1 MCTRSPYNV
10 LLNKI
15 IIDVGADILTTSV
28 EVVFRIHD
36 VVIIISLVVTSFQ
49 VSKMSLTTTEN
60 ISLIYLISYLLM

>member
-1 MCTRSPYNV
+1 MCTRSPYIV

-15 IIDVGADILTTSV
+15 IIDVRADILTTSV

-36 VVIIISLVVTSFQ
+36 VVIIIPLVVTYFQ

>member
-15 IIDVGADILTTSV
+15 IIDVRAAILTTSV

-36 VVIIISLVVTSFQ
+36 VVTIISLVVTSFQ

>member
-36 VVIIISLVVTSFQ
+36 VVIIIPLVVTSFQ

>member
-49 VSKMSLTTTEN
+49 VFKMSLTTTEN

>member
-36 VVIIISLVVTSFQ
+36 VVNIISLVVTSFQ

>member
-1 MCTRSPYNV
+1 MCIRSPYNV
-10 LLNKI
+10 LLNEI
-15 IIDVGADILTTSV
+15 IIDVRADILTTSV

>member
-10 LLNKI
+10 LLNEI
-15 IIDVGADILTTSV
+15 IIDVRADILTTSV
-28 EVVFRIHD
+28 EVVCRIHD

>member
-28 EVVFRIHD
+28 EVVFRIQD

>member
-1 MCTRSPYNV
+1 MCTRSPYIV

-15 IIDVGADILTTSV
+15 IIDVRADILTTSV

-36 VVIIISLVVTSFQ
+36 VVIIIPLVVTSFQ

>member
-1 MCTRSPYNV
+1 MCTRSPYIV

-15 IIDVGADILTTSV
+15 IIDVRADILTTSV

>member
-15 IIDVGADILTTSV
+15 IIDVRADILTTSV

-36 VVIIISLVVTSFQ
+36 VVTIISLVVTSFQ
-49 VSKMSLTTTEN
+49 VSKMSLTTTDN
-60 ISLIYLISYLLM
+60 ISLIYLIS

>member
-10 LLNKI
+10 LLNEI
-15 IIDVGADILTTSV
+15 IIDVRADILTTSV

-36 VVIIISLVVTSFQ
+36 VVNIISLVVTSFQ

>member
-15 IIDVGADILTTSV
+15 IIDVGVDILTTSV

>member
-10 LLNKI
+10 LLDKI
-15 IIDVGADILTTSV
+15 IIDVRPDILTTSV

>member
-15 IIDVGADILTTSV
+15 IIDVRADILTTSV

-36 VVIIISLVVTSFQ
+36 VVTIISLVVTSFQ

>member
-15 IIDVGADILTTSV
+15 IIDVRADILTTSV

>member
-36 VVIIISLVVTSFQ
+36 VVIIISLVVTTFQ

>member
-1 MCTRSPYNV
+1 MYSLINE
-10 LLNKI
+10 I
-15 IIDVGADILTTSV
+15 IIDVRADILTTSV

>member
-1 MCTRSPYNV
+1 MSE
-10 LLNKI
+10 
-15 IIDVGADILTTSV
+15 LTDLTSV